1 MSTDMSTN
9 PGKNAPR
16 SRGPRAVIA
25 IVVVAGVVVAAG
37 LISRHSQADRLHASA
52 EARTV
57 PTVKLLTPATGASSA
72 LDLPARVDAWARAPI
87 YARVSGYLQSYKV
100 DIGTPVKAG
109 QVLAVIETPD
119 VDQQLLQAQGEL
131 AVARSTLALADTTSA
146 RWKTL
151 RAVNA
156 VSAQEAEEK
165 LGDSTAK
172 RASVQALSANVE
184 RMQQMQRYAKLTAP
198 FDGVVTARNTDV
210 GALINV
216 GGSAGSELFVVSDI
230 SRLRVYVNVPQR
242 QVALIKPGAKA
253 LLSVPERDG
262 KTYAATVQSLA
273 QSINTGSGAM
283 LVQLSVD
290 NASGELVPGAFANV
304 RFDLPGAAG
313 GMSVPPGSLIY
324 GKGGVQVATVD
335 AHSRVLLKP
344 VTLGR
349 DLGTAVEVSSGIAAG
364 ERIIDSPP
372 DGIATGDQVQVAGS
386 GTALASN
393 K

>member
-1 MSTDMSTN
+1 MSKHTS
-9 PGKNAPR
+9 
-16 SRGPRAVIA
+16 RAVIA
-25 IVVVAGVVVAAG
+25 IVIVAGVVVAAG
-37 LISRHSQADRLHASA
+37 AYSRHAQSERLHETAA
-52 EARTV
+52 ARSV
-57 PTVKLLTPATGASSA
+57 PTVKLLAPTTGASAA
-72 LDLPARVDAWARAPI
+72 LELPARVEAWARAPI

-100 DIGTPVKAG
+100 DIGSHVKAG
-109 QVLAVIETPD
+109 QVLATIETPD

-165 LGDSTAK
+165 LGDSAAK
-172 RASVQALSANVE
+172 KAQVQALSANVE
-184 RMQQMQRYAKLTAP
+184 RMQQMQRYAKLIAP

-210 GALINV
+210 GALISV
-216 GGSAGSELFVVSDI
+216 GGATGSELFTVSDI

-253 LLSVPERDG
+253 VLTVPERDG

-283 LVQLSVD
+283 LVQLTVD
-290 NASGELVPGAFANV
+290 NASGELLPGAFANV

-313 GMSVPPGSLIY
+313 SLSVPPGSLIY
-324 GKGGVQVATVD
+324 GKDGVRVATVD
-335 AHSRVLLKP
+335 ANNHVVIKP
-344 VTLGR
+344 VSVGR
-349 DLGTAVEVSSGIAAG
+349 DLGSVVEIASGIAPG
-364 ERIIDSPP
+364 ERVIDSPP
-372 DGIATGDQVQVAGS
+372 DGIATGDAVQVAAAS
-386 GTALASN
+386 PALASA

>member
-1 MSTDMSTN
+1 MSTKFM
-9 PGKNAPR
+9 G
-16 SRGPRAVIA
+16 SRGSRAALGIVI
-25 IVVVAGVVVAAG
+25 VAGIVVAAG
-37 LISRHSQADRLHASA
+37 AISRHSQSQELHASA

-57 PTVKLLTPATGASSA
+57 PTVKLLAPTTNAAST
-72 LDLPARVDAWARAPI
+72 LELPARVEAWARAPI
-87 YARVSGYLQSYKV
+87 YARTSGYLQSYKV
-100 DIGTPVKAG
+100 DIGQPVKAG
-109 QVLAVIETPD
+109 QVLAIIETPD

-131 AVARSTLALADTTSA
+131 AVARSTLALADTTAA

-184 RMQQMQRYAKLTAP
+184 RMQQMQRYAKLIAP

-210 GALINV
+210 GALISV
-216 GGSAGSELFVVSDI
+216 GGAAGSELFVVSDL

-242 QVALIKPGAKA
+242 QIALIKPGAKA
-253 LLSVPERDG
+253 QLSVPERDG
-262 KTYAATVQSLA
+262 KTYAATVVSLA
-273 QSINTGSGAM
+273 ESINTTSGAM

-290 NASGELVPGAFANV
+290 NAAHELVPGAFANV
-304 RFDLPGAAG
+304 RFDLPGGAG
-313 GMSVPPGSLIY
+313 TLSVPPGSLIY
-324 GKGGVQVATVD
+324 GKNGVQVATVD
-335 AHSRVLLKP
+335 SGNHVMLKP

-349 DLGTAVEVSSGIAAG
+349 DLGSVVEIASGIAPN
-364 ERIIDSPP
+364 ERVIDSPP
-372 DGIATGDQVQVAGS
+372 DGIANGDQVQVAPAAGP
-386 GTALASN
+386 ALASN

>member
-1 MSTDMSTN
+1 MSTN
-9 PGKNAPR
+9 FLR
-16 SRGPRAVIA
+16 SRTSRAVLG

-37 LISRHSQADRLHASA
+37 AVSRHAQSERLHESA
-52 EARTV
+52 VARTV
-57 PTVKLLTPATGASSA
+57 PTVKLLAPETGAGAA
-72 LDLPARVDAWARAPI
+72 LELPARVEAWARAPI
-87 YARVSGYLQSYKV
+87 YARVSGYLQNYKV
-100 DIGTPVKAG
+100 DIGAPVKAG
-109 QVLAVIETPD
+109 QLLATIETPD

-151 RAVNA
+151 RAANA

-184 RMQQMQRYAKLTAP
+184 RMQQMQRYARLTAP

-210 GALINV
+210 GALISV
-216 GGSAGSELFVVSDI
+216 GGATGSELFVVSDI

-253 LLSVPERDG
+253 VLTVPERDG

-273 QSINTGSGAM
+273 RSINTASGAM
-283 LVQLSVD
+283 LVQLTVD
-290 NASGELVPGAFANV
+290 NASGELLPGAFANV
-304 RFDLPGAAG
+304 RFDLPGATG
-313 GMSVPPGSLIY
+313 GLSVPPGSLIY
-324 GKGGVQVATVD
+324 GKSGVQVATVD

-349 DLGTAVEVSSGIAAG
+349 DLGKAVELSSGIGAG

-372 DGIATGDQVQVAGS
+372 DGIATGDQVQVAAS
-386 GTALASN
+386 TTALASS

>member
-1 MSTDMSTN
+1 MSTKFM
-9 PGKNAPR
+9 G
-16 SRGPRAVIA
+16 SRGSRAALGIVI
-25 IVVVAGVVVAAG
+25 VAGVVVAAG
-37 LISRHSQADRLHASA
+37 AFSRHSQSQALHASA

-57 PTVKLLTPATGASSA
+57 PTVKLLAPTTNAAST
-72 LDLPARVDAWARAPI
+72 LELPARVEAWARAPI
-87 YARVSGYLQSYKV
+87 YARTSGYLQSYKV
-100 DIGTPVKAG
+100 DIGQPVKAG
-109 QVLAVIETPD
+109 QVLAIIETPD

-131 AVARSTLALADTTSA
+131 AVARSTLALADTTAA

-184 RMQQMQRYAKLTAP
+184 RMQQMQRYAKLIAP

-210 GALINV
+210 GALISV
-216 GGSAGSELFVVSDI
+216 GGAAGSELFVVSDL

-242 QVALIKPGAKA
+242 QIALIKPGAKA
-253 LLSVPERDG
+253 QLSVPERDG
-262 KTYAATVQSLA
+262 KTYAATVVSLA
-273 QSINTGSGAM
+273 ESINTTSGAM

-290 NASGELVPGAFANV
+290 NAAHELVPGAFANV
-304 RFDLPGAAG
+304 RFDLPGGAG
-313 GMSVPPGSLIY
+313 TLSVPPGSLIY
-324 GKGGVQVATVD
+324 GKNGVHVATVD
-335 AHSRVLLKP
+335 SGNHVMLKP

-349 DLGTAVEVSSGIAAG
+349 DLGSVVEIASGIAPN
-364 ERIIDSPP
+364 ERVIDSPP
-372 DGIATGDQVQVAGS
+372 DGIANGDQVQVAPAAGP
-386 GTALASN
+386 ALASN

>member
-1 MSTDMSTN
+1 MSTN
-9 PGKNAPR
+9 LLS
-16 SRGPRAVIA
+16 SRGARAA
-25 IVVVAGVVVAAG
+25 MGIVVVAGVVVAAG
-37 LISRHSQADRLHASA
+37 AFSRHSQSEQLHASA
-52 EARTV
+52 AARTV
-57 PTVKLLTPATGASSA
+57 PTVKLLAPITGAGAA
-72 LDLPARVDAWARAPI
+72 LELPARVEAWARAPI

-100 DIGTPVKAG
+100 DIGQPVKEG
-109 QVLAVIETPD
+109 QVLAIIETPD

-184 RMQQMQRYAKLTAP
+184 RMQQMQRYAKLVAP
-198 FDGVVTARNTDV
+198 FNGVVTARNTDV
-210 GALINV
+210 GALISV
-216 GGSAGSELFVVSDI
+216 GGAAGSELFVVSDI

-253 LLSVPERDG
+253 VLSVPERDG
-262 KTYAATVQSLA
+262 KTYAATVVSLA

-290 NASGELVPGAFANV
+290 NAAHELVPGAFANV
-304 RFDLPGAAG
+304 RFDLPGGAG
-313 GMSVPPGSLIY
+313 TLSVPPGSLIY
-324 GKGGVQVATVD
+324 GKAGVQVATVD
-335 AHSRVLLKP
+335 ARNRVLLKP
-344 VTLGR
+344 VSVGR
-349 DLGTAVEVSSGIAAG
+349 DLGSVVEISSGIAPD
-364 ERIIDSPP
+364 ERVIDSPP
-372 DGIATGDQVQVAGS
+372 DGMATGDEVKVA
-386 GTALASN
+386 A

>member
-1 MSTDMSTN
+1 MSTN
-9 PGKNAPR
+9 FLR
-16 SRGPRAVIA
+16 SRTARAVTG

-37 LISRHSQADRLHASA
+37 AISRHSQAERLHASA
-52 EARTV
+52 TARSV
-57 PTVKLLTPATGASSA
+57 PTVKLLTPTAGAGSA
-72 LDLPARVDAWARAPI
+72 LELPARVEPWARAPI

-100 DIGTPVKAG
+100 DIGAPVKAG
-109 QVLAVIETPD
+109 QLLATIETPD

-172 RASVQALSANVE
+172 KAQVQALSANVE
-184 RMQQMQRYAKLTAP
+184 RMQQMQRYAKLVAP

-210 GALINV
+210 GALISV
-216 GGSAGSELFVVSDI
+216 GGSVGSELFVVSDI

-253 LLSVPERDG
+253 VLTVPERDG
-262 KTYAATVQSLA
+262 KTYAATVKSLA
-273 QSINTGSGAM
+273 RSINTGSGAM
-283 LVQLSVD
+283 LVQLTVD
-290 NASGELVPGAFANV
+290 NASGELLPGAFANV

-313 GMSVPPGSLIY
+313 GLSVPPGALIY
-324 GKGGVQVATVD
+324 GKDGVRVATVD
-335 AHSRVLLKP
+335 AGNHVVLKP
-344 VTLGR
+344 VTVGR
-349 DLGTAVEVSSGIAAG
+349 DLGSVVEVASGIGAG
-364 ERIIDSPP
+364 ERVIDSPP
-372 DGIATGDQVQVAGS
+372 DGIATGDAVQVAVAAP
-386 GTALASN
+386 ALASN